1 MHLYAV
7 QNSNLKYQLIM
18 PGDHDLDNG
27 LAQSQISIYTGRGV
41 LVESTDGPTWLYGT
55 QSEHNVFYQYQLSNT
70 KNVFMTM
77 VQSETPYWQPGP
89 QAPQPFTPNPVFN
102 DPTYEHCAPGS
113 ATCFLSY
120 GLRAHDSSSI
130 YIYGAGLYNFFNNYD
145 QVNYTTTKYE
155 NHYVTYTYIVNIFL

>member
-1 MHLYAV
+1 
-7 QNSNLKYQLIM
+7 M